1 MSIDDFDE
9 TIIVVSRRLWSLDTI
24 NAVGLDTRVGQ
35 IWTKDVGTI
44 NRDSDDK
51 VEGDETELTVSTKR
65 REEQDASSLLTII
78 SLIGS
83 STNVE
88 NRLHVLEHWY
98 ICIYGQHSA
107 ALCSSCES
115 QSAQDTHAPPK
126 GCRNRSRQGIV

>member
-65 REEQDASSLLTII
+65 REEQDASSLLMII
-78 SLIGS
+78 SLIG
-83 STNVE
+83 
-88 NRLHVLEHWY
+88 
-98 ICIYGQHSA
+98 
-107 ALCSSCES
+107 
-115 QSAQDTHAPPK
+115 
-126 GCRNRSRQGIV
+126 